1 MKQTILSLLLLLA
14 ATGQAAARTNIS
26 VTTNHIQLVMQ
37 VKDDGRLYQTYLGER
52 LVSGTPA
59 EQLDMPRAA
68 GSSSTMARGD
78 EVYPVMG
85 TEDYYEPA
93 FEIRHADGNP
103 TSVLK
108 YVSHETRRYEGAEV
122 RGYEDSS
129 ASKGDLVPSYLR
141 TSVPPTETVITLRDE
156 LYPVTVVLHY
166 VAYPDEDII
175 RQWSEISHQE
185 KGKVYIARYASS
197 MLYFEAD
204 RYFLTEFS
212 SEWIREMQM
221 KTQELHF
228 GKKIVDTRLGTRAA
242 LFAQPFFEVGLGRP
256 VAEEEGTVLMGTIG
270 WTGNFRF
277 TFEVDHQRQL
287 RVVSGINPDASTYL
301 LKKGEVFRTPDFYFT
316 LSQQG
321 AGEGSR
327 RFQRWALNHQ
337 LNKGQEDR
345 MTLLNNWEN
354 TYFDFDEQKLTNLF
368 AEAKDLGVDLFL
380 LDDGWFGNKY
390 PRKDDHAGLGD
401 WQPTES
407 KLPNGIPYLVK
418 KANETGVAF
427 GIWIEPEMVNPQS
440 ELAEKHPDWILRL
453 PNRDTYYFRNQLV
466 LDLTN
471 PQVQDFVYNVV
482 DGIMKAPPSAP
493 EGATIDLSSDG
504 KTNEAPSGAVG
515 GASIRFIKWDCNSPI
530 TNIYSP
536 YEKENQ
542 GNLYVDY
549 VRGLYNV
556 LQRIH
561 AQYPDLYMMM
571 CSGGG
576 GRSDY
581 EGLKYFT
588 EFWCSDNTDPVSR
601 LYIQWGYSQ
610 FMPSKTM
617 CSHVTNWNRQASVK
631 FRLDVDFTCK
641 LGFDI
646 GLADMAE
653 QDKQYCREAIREYN
667 RLKPVIYSP
676 NLYRLQSPYDG
687 EHCVM
692 ERVSDDRS
700 HALLFAY
707 DIHPRVTDVQL
718 PVTLR
723 GLDAEARYR
732 VREICLMP
740 GQQSWLDCHDKV
752 YTGDYLMK
760 VGLKVTSANQLVSH
774 ILEITKE

>member
-1 MKQTILSLLLLLA
+1 MNMKRLMIFAVLLIAMAAKAEKTTI
-14 ATGQAAARTNIS
+14 NI
-26 VTTNHIQLVMQ
+26 TTKSTQLVLR
-37 VKDDGRLYQTYLGER
+37 VKDDGRLYQAYLGAR
-52 LVSGTPA
+52 LTDATALSL
-59 EQLDMPRAA
+59 LDMPRAA
-68 GSSSTMARGD
+68 GSSSTMTKGD

-108 YVSHETRRYEGAEV
+108 YVSHTQSDNETAV
-122 RGYEDSS
+122 
-129 ASKGDLVPSYLR
+129 
-141 TSVPPTETVITLRDE
+141 TLRDE
-156 LYPVTVVLHY
+156 LYPVTVTLHY
-166 VAYPDEDII
+166 VVYPDEDIV
-175 RQWSEISHQE
+175 RQWSEIVHQE
-185 KGKVYIARYASS
+185 KGKVYISRYASS
-197 MLYFEAD
+197 MLYFEAP

-242 LFAQPFFEVGLGRP
+242 LFAQPFFEVGLGQP
-256 VAEEEGTVLMGTIG
+256 AAEEEGTVLMGTIG

-287 RVVSGINPDASTYL
+287 RVISGINPDASTYL
-301 LKKGEVFRTPDFYFT
+301 LKKGDVFRTPDFYFT
-316 LSQQG
+316 LSNQG
-321 AGEGSR
+321 VGEGSR

-337 LNKGQEDR
+337 LNKGQDDR

-354 TYFDFDEQKLTNLF
+354 TYFDFNEEKLVKLF
-368 AEAKDLGVDLFL
+368 GEAKDLGVDLFL
-380 LDDGWFGNKY
+380 LDDGWFGNKH

-401 WQPTES
+401 WQPTAS

-418 KANETGVAF
+418 KANETGINF

-440 ELAEKHPDWILRL
+440 ELAEQHPDWILRL

-471 PQVQDFVYNVV
+471 PKVQDFVFGVV
-482 DGIMKAPPSAP
+482 DGLMQQNPQ
-493 EGATIDLSSDG
+493 LM
-504 KTNEAPSGAVG
+504 
-515 GASIRFIKWDCNSPI
+515 FMKWDCNSPI
-530 TNIYSP
+530 TNVYSP

-549 VRGLYNV
+549 VRGLYSV
-556 LQRIH
+556 LDRIH
-561 AQYPDLYMMM
+561 TKYPDLYMMM

-581 EGLKYFT
+581 EGLRYFT

-610 FMPSKTM
+610 FMPSKAM

-646 GLADMAE
+646 GLAGMADA
-653 QDKQYCREAIREYN
+653 DKQYCREAIKEYN

-676 NLYRLQSPYDG
+676 NLYRLESPYDG
-687 EHCVM
+687 EHCVL

-718 PVTLR
+718 PTRLK
-723 GLDAEARYR
+723 GLDATARYR

-740 GQQSWLDCHDKV
+740 GRQSWLDCHDRV

-760 VGLKVTSANQLVSH
+760 AGLRVTSGNQLVSH
-774 ILEITKE
+774 IIEITKE